1 MPFCVMDSPAGRLRL
16 SEEDGFL
23 TRVDRADEPL
33 RAPATPLLREAVRQL
48 TAYFAGTLRDFD
60 LPLRTHGTP
69 FQECCW
75 AALREIPYGV
85 TVSYGEQARRVGNP
99 KASRAVGGANH
110 HNPICIII
118 PCHRVVGSGGALTGY
133 GGGLDMKAWLLQHER
148 AVLASI
154 KQHE

>member
-1 MPFCVMDSPAGRLRL
+1 MPFCVTDSPVGHLRL
-16 SEEDGFL
+16 DEEKGCL
-23 TRVDRADEPL
+23 TGLNRSSEPL
-33 RAPATPLLREAVRQL
+33 RAPETPLLAEAVRQL
-48 TAYFAGTLRDFD
+48 TAYFDGTLTDFD
-60 LPLRTHGTP
+60 LPLFTRGTA
-69 FQECCW
+69 FQERCW
-75 AALREIPYGV
+75 ASLREIPYGETV
-85 TVSYGEQARRVGNP
+85 TYGEQARRIGNP